1 LDVQSGKMNAIRLR
15 SKMKIVRRQF
25 LHLAGAATAFFAS
38 PYVARAQEQAPKIGV
53 SPPRSARDRLEEALA
68 RIADPKGEGA
78 RACLTVYSQAAR
90 NAADAADA
98 RARTGISLGPLDG
111 AIVTIKDLFD
121 VAGEPTR
128 AGSKVLADAPP
139 ATTDAPV
146 VRRLRSAGAVIA
158 AKTNMAEFAFSGI
171 GSNPH
176 YGTPGNPADRM
187 RVPGGSSSGA
197 AVAVADGMC
206 EIAIGTDTGGSTRIP
221 AAFCG
226 VVGYKPSKSRVP
238 TEGAFPLSYTLDSVG
253 PIARSVAACAAAD
266 AVMAGDDPWTLEP
279 ATLQGVRLGIPQGLP
294 LRGLDQTVAAQ
305 FSDSTKEL
313 GRTGVRLS
321 DELLPLL
328 DDMVRINS
336 KATFA
341 VAESYSIHR
350 ERLATRAA
358 DYDPF
363 VRSRIEGGRTLSA
376 ADYMAMLRD
385 RTALVRAMDARLSDL
400 DGLVLPTTPIVAP
413 TIAEVSSSEGFTAK
427 NGLVLRN
434 PAIVNFF
441 DLCAISLP
449 LPRAGGL
456 PVGLMLVA
464 RNGHD
469 HRLFRMAT
477 AVERLFAA

>member
-1 LDVQSGKMNAIRLR
+1 
-15 SKMKIVRRQF
+15 
-25 LHLAGAATAFFAS
+25 
-38 PYVARAQEQAPKIGV
+38 
-53 SPPRSARDRLEEALA
+53 
-68 RIADPKGEGA
+68 
-78 RACLTVYSQAAR
+78 
-90 NAADAADA
+90 
-98 RARTGISLGPLDG
+98 
-111 AIVTIKDLFD
+111 
-121 VAGEPTR
+121 
-128 AGSKVLADAPP
+128 
-139 ATTDAPV
+139 
-146 VRRLRSAGAVIA
+146 
-158 AKTNMAEFAFSGI
+158 
-171 GSNPH
+171 
-176 YGTPGNPADRM
+176 
-187 RVPGGSSSGA
+187 
-197 AVAVADGMC
+197 MC

-221 AAFCG
+221 AALCG

-336 KATFA
+336 KTTFA

-385 RTALVRAMDARLSDL
+385 RAALVRAMDARLSDL